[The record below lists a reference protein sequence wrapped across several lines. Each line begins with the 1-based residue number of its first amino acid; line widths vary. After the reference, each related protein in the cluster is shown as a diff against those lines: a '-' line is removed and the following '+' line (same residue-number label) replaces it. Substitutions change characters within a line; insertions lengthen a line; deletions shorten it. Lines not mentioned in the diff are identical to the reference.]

1 MTIDIITYTDE
12 QFAALSEEQLLEV
25 KTAQQKKDKMFV
37 TLQENK
43 EKEKHRLIKNGVF
56 LSGVWAKYCEK
67 LDQAYLREVDALREA
82 LLFYLRFSSR
92 PSGGSTEGSHH
103 PYEVNYAYTIEERLT
118 IVKTYYESAYQSA
131 RDRFAAF
138 AEDQVAPVYL
148 GEAYK
153 PLYDYFLAA
162 VE

>member
-1 MTIDIITYTDE
+1 MTIDIISYTDE
-12 QFAALSEEQLLEV
+12 QFASLSEEQLLEV
-25 KTAQQKKDKMFV
+25 KTAQQKKDKLSV
-37 TLQENK
+37 ALEEDK
-43 EKEKHRLIKNGVF
+43 EAEKHRLLKNGVF
-56 LSGVWAKYCEK
+56 LSGVWAAYCAK
-67 LDQAYLREVDALREA
+67 LEAAYEREVEGIREA

-92 PSGGSTEGSHH
+92 PSNEVTEGESH

-118 IVKTYYESAYQSA
+118 IVKTYYETAYDSA

-138 AEDQVAPVYL
+138 AEDKVAPVYL